1 MKQVK
6 QVKQLKPVKPVK
18 PVRPVRQVKRV
29 GLLPV
34 VLLVFTAL
42 ALWLAPM
49 PPAFIESW
57 YSRGVYLRWQRIATL
72 VSNLIP
78 IALFDLLI
86 LLVALGVA
94 LAAIRARRERS
105 WTSAVVRVLV
115 ITAVVGIWFQ
125 LAWGLNYRRVPIR
138 ESLSLSVPPAGA
150 RGLERFAHAAA
161 DAARASA
168 GDLDR
173 GDAFS
178 SSRVMSDLAPAFSR
192 VQQRLRLP
200 VSARPGRA
208 KRSLFDPYFRW
219 AAIDGVTNPLV
230 PETMVV
236 STLTPAE
243 VHATVAHEW
252 AHLAGYASENE
263 ASFVGWL
270 VCLEAGGA
278 ARYSGWVFA
287 LLKAAGAS
295 PANGATWLERAGPV
309 VTADI
314 RAMHAR
320 YLGSSPIVRR
330 AASATYDQFLRA
342 NSVEGGIRS
351 YDEVLQ
357 LMLAS
362 GPNPE
367 VLKGSPPNR

>member
-6 QVKQLKPVKPVK
+6 QVTQVKQARRGKQAT
-18 PVRPVRQVKRV
+18 QVKRV
-29 GLLPV
+29 KPLPV
-34 VLLVFTAL
+34 VLLALTAL

-49 PPAFIESW
+49 PAPFIEAW
-57 YSRGVYLRWQRIATL
+57 YSRGAYPRWERVATL
-72 VSNLIP
+72 FSNLVP
-78 IALFDLLI
+78 IALFDVLI
-86 LLVALGVA
+86 LIVALGVA
-94 LAAIRARRERS
+94 VAVIRARRMRS
-105 WTSAVVRVLV
+105 WPYAVTRIVL
-115 ITAVVGIWFQ
+115 IASIVGIWFQ

-138 ESLSLSVPPAGA
+138 ESLDLAAASDAKA
-150 RGLERFAHAAA
+150 LERFAFAAA

-168 GDLDR
+168 ADLDR
-173 GDAFS
+173 DGVFS
-178 SSRVMSDLAPAFSR
+178 SSRVMSELAPAFAR
-192 VQQRLRLP
+192 VQQKMGLP
-200 VSARPGRA
+200 ISARPGRA

-236 STLTPAE
+236 STLTPAD

-295 PANGATWLERAGPV
+295 PTEGAEWLRRAGPV

-320 YLGSSPIVRR
+320 YLASSPTVRR

-342 NSVEGGIRS
+342 NRVEGGIRS

-357 LMLAS
+357 LMLAA
-362 GPNPE
+362 GPDPQ
-367 VLKGSPPNR
+367 VLRDASPNR